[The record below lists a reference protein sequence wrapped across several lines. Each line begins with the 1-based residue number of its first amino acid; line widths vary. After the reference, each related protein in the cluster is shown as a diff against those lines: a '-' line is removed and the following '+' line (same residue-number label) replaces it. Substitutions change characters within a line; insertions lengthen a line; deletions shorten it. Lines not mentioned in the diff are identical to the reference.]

1 MSRCVFGRLRLQQHR
16 CENLKFHMQLLL
28 HIQLSVYSCAEVELP
43 TGTYELANVH
53 DKFLLEAHADRTA
66 PHHRSCSHETGLA
79 CKTSRL
85 VRPTSSETSVKYYM
99 RLAQCKKHY
108 KLTLL
113 KRRLWSNGHGVSY
126 FQGN

>member
-1 MSRCVFGRLRLQQHR
+1 MSLEDFVCSNTAVRTSSPTC
-16 CENLKFHMQLLL
+16 
-28 HIQLSVYSCAEVELP
+28 SCFCIFNFLFIPVQKLNFRPAH
-43 TGTYELANVH
+43 TTYELANVH